1 MVLEARS
8 SQLVP
13 LGGDEAVC
21 GAALPPEQPMEAS
34 APQLFQLLV
43 VAGDP

>member
-8 SQLVP
+8 TQLVP

-21 GAALPPEQPMEAS
+21 GATLPPEQPMEGS
-34 APQLFQLLV
+34 VPQLFQFLV
-43 VAGDP
+43 VAGVP